1 MHTNYVPTNVA
12 GTIVPANVV
21 GTMVISSVVPIRLV
35 ETAVPASVVGTAVQA
50 SVVESTA
57 IARFVPSK
65 FVETAVPTIIVETA
79 YYWKSCQ
86 QVGVSESL
94 IKVGGGQI
102 AHQRKSTLRTDS
114 HRITDQSRS
123 FHGPGWDN
131 IFSQTV
137 SLIEY
142 VVLFVRLSVRLFQLA
157 S

>member
-1 MHTNYVPTNVA
+1 MNLVIGFGPNLDLALWPRAKPINNVKDTTSCKDIVDTVILRGIIIYMHTNYVPTNVA

-79 YYWKSCQ
+79 YYLKSCH
-86 QVGVSESL
+86 L
-94 IKVGGGQI
+94 
-102 AHQRKSTLRTDS
+102 
-114 HRITDQSRS
+114 
-123 FHGPGWDN
+123 
-131 IFSQTV
+131 
-137 SLIEY
+137 
-142 VVLFVRLSVRLFQLA
+142 VRVNLSP
-157 S
+157 